1 MMIIANRPKL
11 ALELN
16 ASDTT
21 AIHRAGMAGLWMS
34 LRELEQKYPN
44 PSQRSGNLTWDLSS
58 TKIVLN
64 WQGRDLPVIDWL
76 LKQSFLIQLKE
87 TKNKQLDM
95 SWSFLILMILKQQR
109 IDVGIFSNFNIKI
122 ALSLIW
128 EKQHSST
135 TLNRQKKSPQCNTVR
150 FYSMKS
156 SIKKPGKE

>member
-1 MMIIANRPKL
+1 MMIIASRPKL

-34 LRELEQKYPN
+34 LRKLEQKYPN

-76 LKQSFLIQLKE
+76 LKQSFLIN
-87 TKNKQLDM
+87 NKG
-95 SWSFLILMILKQQR
+95 LIDFVGLMP
-109 IDVGIFSNFNIKI
+109 
-122 ALSLIW
+122 
-128 EKQHSST
+128 
-135 TLNRQKKSPQCNTVR
+135 LNLVNQIHTHQAIHDT
-150 FYSMKS
+150 FQTQ
-156 SIKKPGKE
+156 